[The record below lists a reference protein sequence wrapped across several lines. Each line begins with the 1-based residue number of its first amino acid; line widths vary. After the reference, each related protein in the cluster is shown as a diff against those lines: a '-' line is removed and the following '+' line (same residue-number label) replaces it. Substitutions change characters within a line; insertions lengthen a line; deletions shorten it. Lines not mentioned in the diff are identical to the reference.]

1 MEKLPRLPVG
11 VENFED
17 IRREHF
23 YYVDKTGFIEQLLKE
38 YGKVSLF
45 TRPRRFGKSLNMSM
59 LKAFFEVGTDP
70 ALFKDLKILKN
81 EELCEQYMG
90 RFPVVMV
97 SLKNIDAVSY
107 GEAQALTAKMINR
120 EARRFQFLTES
131 TKLTEVDR
139 ELYGRL
145 LDPDMDRREIVNG
158 LQELTELLEKH
169 YGRKVIV
176 LIDEYDVPLDKAF
189 QHGYY
194 DEMVSLIR
202 GMLGSVLKTNDSLQ
216 MGVLTG
222 CLRITKE
229 SIFTGLNNFK
239 VYSVAESAFDE
250 YFGFTDQEVGDML
263 REYGLEDDSQTVK
276 EWYDGYTFGDES
288 VYCPWDVINYC
299 ADHRND
305 QKMPPQNYW
314 LNTSGNAIVRRFVDM
329 ANIQTRN
336 EIERLID
343 GKTIIKE
350 IYQELTYN
358 ELDSSI
364 DHLWSVLFTTGYL
377 TRKRQIEKN
386 KYELC
391 IPNKEIQELFIR
403 QIQEWFQ
410 ISSRADQG
418 TLNAFCQAF
427 SDGNVEK
434 IQELFGNYLWNM
446 ISVRDSASKEKK
458 ENFYHGML
466 LGLLRFRED
475 WYIKSNAESGAG
487 YSDILIEIPQKRIGI
502 VIEMKYAEQGRFDQA
517 CEVALQQIREKRYEE
532 KLIEDGM
539 KRVLAYGI
547 ACYRKECEVKI
558 LLELNVYTDH

>member
-45 TRPRRFGKSLNMSM
+45 TRPRRFGKTLNMSM

-547 ACYRKECEVKI
+547 ACYRKECEVKM
-558 LLELNVYTDH
+558 EK

>member
-45 TRPRRFGKSLNMSM
+45 TRPRRFGKTLNMSM

-176 LIDEYDVPLDKAF
+176 LIDEYDVLLDKAF

-276 EWYDGYTFGDES
+276 EWYDGYTFGDEN

-305 QKMPPQNYW
+305 QKMPPHNYW

-403 QIQEWFQ
+403 QMQEWFQ

-487 YSDILIEIPQKRIGI
+487 YSDILIEIPQKRVGI

-517 CEVALQQIREKRYEE
+517 CEVALKQIREKRYEE

-547 ACYRKECEVKI
+547 ACYRKECEVKM
-558 LLELNVYTDH
+558 EK

>member
-45 TRPRRFGKSLNMSM
+45 TRPRRFGKTLNMSM

-139 ELYGRL
+139 ELYGGL

-276 EWYDGYTFGDES
+276 EWYDGYTFGDEN

-364 DHLWSVLFTTGYL
+364 DHLWSVLFITGYL

-403 QIQEWFQ
+403 QMQEWFQ

-517 CEVALQQIREKRYEE
+517 CEVALKQIREKRYEE

-547 ACYRKECEVKI
+547 ACYRKECEVKM
-558 LLELNVYTDH
+558 EK

>member
-45 TRPRRFGKSLNMSM
+45 TRPRRFGKTLNMSM

-176 LIDEYDVPLDKAF
+176 LIDEYDVLLDKAF

-276 EWYDGYTFGDES
+276 EWYDGYTFGDEN

-305 QKMPPQNYW
+305 QKMPPHNYW

-403 QIQEWFQ
+403 QMQEWFQ

-487 YSDILIEIPQKRIGI
+487 YSDILIEIPQKRVGI

-547 ACYRKECEVKI
+547 ACYRKECEVKM
-558 LLELNVYTDH
+558 EK

>member
-1 MEKLPRLPVG
+1 MERLSRLPVG

-45 TRPRRFGKSLNMSM
+45 TRPRRFGKTLNMSM

-276 EWYDGYTFGDES
+276 EWYDGYTFGDEN

-547 ACYRKECEVKI
+547 ACYRKECEVKM
-558 LLELNVYTDH
+558 EK

>member
-45 TRPRRFGKSLNMSM
+45 TRPRRFGKTLNMSM

-276 EWYDGYTFGDES
+276 EWYDGYTFGDEN

-305 QKMPPQNYW
+305 QKMPPHNYW

-487 YSDILIEIPQKRIGI
+487 YSDILIEIPQKRVGI

-517 CEVALQQIREKRYEE
+517 CEAALQQIREKRYEE

-547 ACYRKECEVKI
+547 ACYRKECEVKM
-558 LLELNVYTDH
+558 EK

>member
-45 TRPRRFGKSLNMSM
+45 TRPRRFGKTLNMSM

-276 EWYDGYTFGDES
+276 EWYDGYTFGDEN

-487 YSDILIEIPQKRIGI
+487 YSDILIEIPQKRVGI

-558 LLELNVYTDH
+558 EE

>member
-45 TRPRRFGKSLNMSM
+45 TRPRRFGKTLNMSM

-139 ELYGRL
+139 ELYGGL

-276 EWYDGYTFGDES
+276 EWYDGYTFGDEN

-403 QIQEWFQ
+403 QMQEWFQ

-487 YSDILIEIPQKRIGI
+487 YSDILIEIPQKRVGI

-517 CEVALQQIREKRYEE
+517 CEVALKQIREKRYEE

-547 ACYRKECEVKI
+547 ACYRKECEVKM
-558 LLELNVYTDH
+558 EK

>member
-45 TRPRRFGKSLNMSM
+45 TRPRRFGKTLNMSM

-276 EWYDGYTFGDES
+276 EWYDGYTFGDEN

-364 DHLWSVLFTTGYL
+364 DHLWSVLFITGYL

-487 YSDILIEIPQKRIGI
+487 YSDILIEIPQKRVGI

-517 CEVALQQIREKRYEE
+517 CEVALKQIREKRYEE

-547 ACYRKECEVKI
+547 ACYRKECEVKM
-558 LLELNVYTDH
+558 EK

>member
-45 TRPRRFGKSLNMSM
+45 TRPRRFGKTLNMSM

-276 EWYDGYTFGDES
+276 EWYDGYTFGDEN

-446 ISVRDSASKEKK
+446 ISVRDSALCL
-458 ENFYHGML
+458 H
-466 LGLLRFRED
+466 LG
-475 WYIKSNAESGAG
+475 
-487 YSDILIEIPQKRIGI
+487 
-502 VIEMKYAEQGRFDQA
+502 
-517 CEVALQQIREKRYEE
+517 
-532 KLIEDGM
+532 
-539 KRVLAYGI
+539 
-547 ACYRKECEVKI
+547 
-558 LLELNVYTDH
+558 

>member
-45 TRPRRFGKSLNMSM
+45 TRPRRFGKTLNMSM

-229 SIFTGLNNFK
+229 SIFMGLNNFK

-276 EWYDGYTFGDES
+276 EWYDGYTFGDEN

-517 CEVALQQIREKRYEE
+517 CEVALQQIKEKRYEE

-539 KRVLAYGI
+539 KKVLAYGI

>member
-45 TRPRRFGKSLNMSM
+45 TRPRRFGKTLNMSM

-276 EWYDGYTFGDES
+276 EWYDGYTFGDEN

>member
-17 IRREHF
+17 IRKENF

-45 TRPRRFGKSLNMSM
+45 TRPRRFGKTLNMSM

-276 EWYDGYTFGDES
+276 EWYDGYTFGDEN

-487 YSDILIEIPQKRIGI
+487 YSDILIEIPQKRVGI

-547 ACYRKECEVKI
+547 ACYRKECEVKM
-558 LLELNVYTDH
+558 EK

>member
-45 TRPRRFGKSLNMSM
+45 TRPRRFGKTLNMSM

-276 EWYDGYTFGDES
+276 EWYDGYTFGDEN

-547 ACYRKECEVKI
+547 ACYRKECEVKM
-558 LLELNVYTDH
+558 EK

>member
-45 TRPRRFGKSLNMSM
+45 TRPRRFGKTLNMSM

-139 ELYGRL
+139 ELYGGL

-276 EWYDGYTFGDES
+276 EWYDGYTFGDEN

-305 QKMPPQNYW
+305 QKMPPHNYW

-403 QIQEWFQ
+403 QMQEWFQ

-487 YSDILIEIPQKRIGI
+487 YSDILIEIPQKRVGI

-517 CEVALQQIREKRYEE
+517 CEVALKQIREKRYEE

-547 ACYRKECEVKI
+547 ACYRKECEVKM
-558 LLELNVYTDH
+558 EK

>member
-45 TRPRRFGKSLNMSM
+45 TRPRRFGKTLNMSM

-276 EWYDGYTFGDES
+276 EWYDGYTFGDEN

-305 QKMPPQNYW
+305 QKMPPHNYW

-487 YSDILIEIPQKRIGI
+487 YSDILIEIPQKRVGI

-547 ACYRKECEVKI
+547 ACYRKECEVKM
-558 LLELNVYTDH
+558 EK

>member
-1 MEKLPRLPVG
+1 
-11 VENFED
+11 
-17 IRREHF
+17 
-23 YYVDKTGFIEQLLKE
+23 
-38 YGKVSLF
+38 
-45 TRPRRFGKSLNMSM
+45 
-59 LKAFFEVGTDP
+59 
-70 ALFKDLKILKN
+70 
-81 EELCEQYMG
+81 MG

-276 EWYDGYTFGDES
+276 EWYDGYTFGDEN

-446 ISVRDSASKEKK
+446 ISVRDSAFKEKK

-487 YSDILIEIPQKRIGI
+487 YSDILIEIPQKRVGI

-547 ACYRKECEVKI
+547 ACYRKECEVKM
-558 LLELNVYTDH
+558 EK

>member
-1 MEKLPRLPVG
+1 MTAMLKKRLPVG
-11 VENFED
+11 IENFEK
-17 IRREHF
+17 IRRDGF
-23 YYVDKTGFIEQLLKE
+23 YYVDKTDLIKELLE
-38 YGKVSLF
+38 NWGEVNLF
-45 TRPRRFGKSLNMSM
+45 TRPRRFGKTLNMSM
-59 LKAFFEVGTDP
+59 FQCFFEIGCDKS
-70 ALFKDLKILKN
+70 LFDGLRIA
-81 EELCEQYMG
+81 EESTLCETYMG
-90 RFPVVMV
+90 KFPVISI
-97 SLKNIDAVSY
+97 SLKGIDAADY
-107 GEAQALTAKMINR
+107 ETARNLMVKVVNE

-276 EWYDGYTFGDES
+276 EWYDGYTFGDEN

-336 EIERLID
+336 EIEQLID

-358 ELDSSI
+358 EIDSSI

-446 ISVRDSASKEKK
+446 ISVRDNATKEKK
-458 ENFYHGML
+458 ENFYHGIL

-517 CEVALQQIREKRYEE
+517 CEAALQQIREKRYEE

-547 ACYRKECEVKI
+547 ACYRKECEVKM
-558 LLELNVYTDH
+558 EE

>member
-45 TRPRRFGKSLNMSM
+45 TRPRRFGKTLNMSM

-169 YGRKVIV
+169 YGTKVIV

-276 EWYDGYTFGDES
+276 EWYDGYTFGDEN

-487 YSDILIEIPQKRIGI
+487 YSDILIEIPQKRVGI

-547 ACYRKECEVKI
+547 ACYRKECEVKM
-558 LLELNVYTDH
+558 EK